1 MSRAINLN
9 TLSHVI
15 ESHNATHSSDV
26 ASWRHGGTALDMED
40 ARTSYTSY
48 TATDTSDERS
58 RIEAALEGT
67 HDWHLRVNRVA
78 RGSLRAT
85 YEVVFARGVP
95 VRAQPHLDSA
105 VIRLVRARTRVVG
118 VSLTGDGWLEL
129 LGVDADG
136 NNIEGSAGFMLTTHV
151 EHGVLLKHVDGV
163 DLPSTTMRLA
173 SSECTSTCNHDLMP
187 HAQDTNTY
195 RVVYAPA
202 LPVRDAARTDAN
214 VVSYKMT
221 NAVVRACGRRGDWI
235 ELPSSSDDKFYGVTD
250 VGTAA
255 ADDDD
260 DDDDSDTNAAAAT
273 KRLWMLSF
281 HPDFGRLMCRVN
293 ADGSDTIDTR

>member
-1 MSRAINLN
+1 MSRAIDLN

-15 ESHNATHSSDV
+15 ESHNATHVSDV
-26 ASWRHGGTALDMED
+26 AIWRHGGTALDMEED
-40 ARTSYTSY
+40 ARTSH
-48 TATDTSDERS
+48 TATDTSDAERS

-85 YEVVFARGVP
+85 YKVVFARGVP
-95 VRAQPHLDSA
+95 VRAQPHIDSA
-105 VIRLVRARTRVVG
+105 IIRLVRAGTCVVG

-136 NNIEGSAGFMLTTHV
+136 NNIEGSSGFMLTTHV
-151 EHGVLLKHVDGV
+151 EHGSLLKHVDGV

-173 SSECTSTCNHDLMP
+173 SSECTSTCNHELMP
-187 HAQDTNTY
+187 HAQDTHTY
-195 RVVYAPA
+195 RVLYAPA
-202 LPVRDAARTDAN
+202 LPVRDGARTDAN

-235 ELPSSSDDKFYGVTD
+235 ELASSSDDKSHGVAD
-250 VGTAA
+250 VGAA
-255 ADDDD
+255 ADE
-260 DDDDSDTNAAAAT
+260 DDDDSDTNTAAAT

-293 ADGSDTIDTR
+293 ADGSDAIDTR

>member
-15 ESHNATHSSDV
+15 ESHNATLSSDV
-26 ASWRHGGTALDMED
+26 AIWRHGGTALDMED
-40 ARTSYTSY
+40 ARTSH

-95 VRAQPHLDSA
+95 VRAQPHIDSA
-105 VIRLVRARTRVVG
+105 VIRLVRAGTCVVG

-173 SSECTSTCNHDLMP
+173 SSECTSTCNHELMP
-187 HAQDTNTY
+187 HAQDTHTY
-195 RVVYAPA
+195 RVLYVPA

-235 ELPSSSDDKFYGVTD
+235 ELSSSSDDKPHGVVD
-250 VGTAA
+250 VGA
-255 ADDDD
+255 ADDDA
-260 DDDDSDTNAAAAT
+260 DDSDTNTAAAT

-293 ADGSDTIDTR
+293 ADGSDAIDTR